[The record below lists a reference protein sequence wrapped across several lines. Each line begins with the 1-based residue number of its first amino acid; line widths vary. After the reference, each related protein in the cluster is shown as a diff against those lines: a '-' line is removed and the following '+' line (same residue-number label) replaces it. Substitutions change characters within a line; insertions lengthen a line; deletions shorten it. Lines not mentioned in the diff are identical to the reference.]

1 MDFRYIFD
9 AKKHGKRRYMF
20 TDHLVVVRPAL
31 FVVGGLVVGLALLVV
46 LGAAL
51 LLVGGVV
58 LGLVVGLTF
67 LGGKTWE

>member
-1 MDFRYIFD
+1 
-9 AKKHGKRRYMF
+9 MF

-58 LGLVVGLTF
+58 LGLVVGLAF
-67 LGGKTWE
+67 LGIKEKLERKIPMGCFVF